1 MNNCPNCL
9 ASNPFKK
16 VYRDGLVFVKCEF
29 CNTIF
34 EDTSTRKTRE
44 SRELSG
50 SIRNEVQNKAPT
62 ETDFLSFGMF
72 TVMKKIA
79 IVVALALVV
88 AVGTFYIYTN
98 IIDSRYEKE
107 EFLYGFP
114 VPKDVEIKSKG
125 KIGSVSSYI
134 ITWDRVSGK
143 RIPIDYKLIIMK
155 NGWEIKKEGDSEL
168 DGIAYHAV
176 KYKKGDVFVSM
187 VIRDPDS
194 LTFTGVSVN

>member
-9 ASNPFKK
+9 ASNPFNK
-16 VYRDGLVFVKCEF
+16 VYKDGLVFVKCEY

-34 EDTSTRKTRE
+34 EDNSTRKTRE
-44 SRELSG
+44 VSERV
-50 SIRNEVQNKAPT
+50 RNEVQNKASN
-62 ETDFLSFGMF
+62 ETDFLSLGMF
-72 TVMKKIA
+72 TLMKKIA

-114 VPKDVEIKSKG
+114 VPKDVEIKSKS

-155 NGWEIKKEGDSEL
+155 NGWKIKKEGDSEL

-176 KYKKGDVFVSM
+176 KYKKEDVFVSM

-194 LTFTGVSVN
+194 LTFTGVSDN

>member
-9 ASNPFKK
+9 ANNPFQK
-16 VYRDGLVFVKCEF
+16 VNKDGLVFVKCEY

-34 EDTSTRKTRE
+34 EDTSTTRK
-44 SRELSG
+44 SREVSER
-50 SIRNEVQNKAPT
+50 IRNEVQNKAPN
-62 ETDFLSFGMF
+62 ETDCLSFGMF
-72 TVMKKIA
+72 ILMKKIA

-88 AVGTFYIYTN
+88 AVGIFYIYTN

-114 VPKDVEIKSKG
+114 VPKDVEIKSKS

-155 NGWEIKKEGDSEL
+155 NGWKIKKEGDAEL

>member
-16 VYRDGLVFVKCEF
+16 VYKDGLVFVKCEY

-34 EDTSTRKTRE
+34 EDTSTKK
-44 SRELSG
+44 SRVVSERV
-50 SIRNEVQNKAPT
+50 RNEVQNKASN
-62 ETDFLSFGMF
+62 ETDFLSLGMF
-72 TVMKKIA
+72 TLMKKIA

-114 VPKDVEIKSKG
+114 VPKDVEIKSKS

-155 NGWEIKKEGDSEL
+155 NGWKIKKEGDFEL

-176 KYKKGDVFVSM
+176 KYKKEDVFVSM

-194 LTFTGVSVN
+194 LTFTGVSDN

>member
-16 VYRDGLVFVKCEF
+16 VYKDGLVFVKCEY

-34 EDTSTRKTRE
+34 EDTSTKK
-44 SRELSG
+44 SREVSERV
-50 SIRNEVQNKAPT
+50 RNEVQNKASN
-62 ETDFLSFGMF
+62 ETDSLSLGMF
-72 TVMKKIA
+72 TLMKKIA

-114 VPKDVEIKSKG
+114 VPKDVEIKSKS

-155 NGWEIKKEGDSEL
+155 NGWKIKKEGDSEL

-176 KYKKGDVFVSM
+176 KYKKEDVFVSM

-194 LTFTGVSVN
+194 LTFTGVSDN

>member
-16 VYRDGLVFVKCEF
+16 VYKDGLVFVKCEY

-34 EDTSTRKTRE
+34 EDTSTKK
-44 SRELSG
+44 SREVSERV
-50 SIRNEVQNKAPT
+50 RNEVQNKASN
-62 ETDFLSFGMF
+62 ETDFLSLGMF
-72 TVMKKIA
+72 TLMKKIA

-114 VPKDVEIKSKG
+114 VPKDVEIKSKS

-155 NGWEIKKEGDSEL
+155 NGWKIKKEGDSEL

-176 KYKKGDVFVSM
+176 KYKKEDVFVSM

-194 LTFTGVSVN
+194 LTFTGVSDN

>member
-1 MNNCPNCL
+1 
-9 ASNPFKK
+9 
-16 VYRDGLVFVKCEF
+16 
-29 CNTIF
+29 
-34 EDTSTRKTRE
+34 
-44 SRELSG
+44 
-50 SIRNEVQNKAPT
+50 
-62 ETDFLSFGMF
+62 
-72 TVMKKIA
+72 MKKIA
-79 IVVALALVV
+79 IFVALALVV

-114 VPKDVEIKSKG
+114 VPKVVEIKSKS

-155 NGWEIKKEGDSEL
+155 NGWKIEKEGDGEL

-176 KYKKGDVFVSM
+176 KYKKDDVVVSM
-187 VIRDPDS
+187 FIRDPDS
-194 LTFTGVSVN
+194 LTFTGASVN

>member
-9 ASNPFKK
+9 ASNSFKK
-16 VYRDGLVFVKCEF
+16 VYKDGLVFVKCEY

-34 EDTSTRKTRE
+34 EDNSTRKTRE
-44 SRELSG
+44 VSERV
-50 SIRNEVQNKAPT
+50 RNEVQNKASN
-62 ETDFLSFGMF
+62 ETDFLSLGMF
-72 TVMKKIA
+72 TLMKKIA

-114 VPKDVEIKSKG
+114 VPKDVEIKSKS

-155 NGWEIKKEGDSEL
+155 NGWKIKKEGDSEL

-176 KYKKGDVFVSM
+176 KYKKEDVFVSM

-194 LTFTGVSVN
+194 LTFTGVSDN

>member
-16 VYRDGLVFVKCEF
+16 VYKDGLVIVKCEY

-34 EDTSTRKTRE
+34 EDTSTKK
-44 SRELSG
+44 SRVVSERV
-50 SIRNEVQNKAPT
+50 RNEVQNKASN
-62 ETDFLSFGMF
+62 ETDFLSLGMF
-72 TVMKKIA
+72 TLMKKIA

-114 VPKDVEIKSKG
+114 VPKDVEIKSKS

-155 NGWEIKKEGDSEL
+155 NGWKIKKEGDFEL

-176 KYKKGDVFVSM
+176 KYKKEDVFVSM

-194 LTFTGVSVN
+194 LTFTGVSDN